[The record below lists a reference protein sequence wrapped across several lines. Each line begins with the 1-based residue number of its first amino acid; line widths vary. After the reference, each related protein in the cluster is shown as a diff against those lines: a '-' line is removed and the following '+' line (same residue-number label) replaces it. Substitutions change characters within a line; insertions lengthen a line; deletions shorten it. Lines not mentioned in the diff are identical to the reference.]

1 MQLHIITTKRFFISA
16 NLIFIPLV
24 LGILLV
30 VLSLLNCVSGLWH
43 GIALGIVG
51 AIVNG
56 ILVYGASKRDR
67 TAILAWIILAILG
80 QRQL

>member
-16 NLIFIPLV
+16 NLIHIPLV

-56 ILVYGASKRDR
+56 ILVYGAFKRDR

-80 QRQL
+80 QGQL